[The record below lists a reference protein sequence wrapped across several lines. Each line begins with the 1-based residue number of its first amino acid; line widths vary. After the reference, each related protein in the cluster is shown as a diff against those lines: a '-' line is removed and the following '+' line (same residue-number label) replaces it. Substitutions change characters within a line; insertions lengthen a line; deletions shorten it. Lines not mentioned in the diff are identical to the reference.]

1 MGLGYKLALAFSVA
15 MSACDQA
22 AEPGG
27 PVGAGSGG
35 AGASPGGGAGGG
47 GTGGGS
53 PATCSPAYFSGVVG
67 SVPAGQVC
75 TAVLRIPPAPTRF
88 AVTCGPPGSITLA
101 NAQALAQAGLD
112 PAGLGNASG
121 ALPNAYVFFHD
132 PMDFGGVALVSAQTG
147 LLALKIKTE
156 FALDAPLPPAMHPPA
171 ASWLEPTP
179 CASTAKM
186 PAAKGIL
193 LGGGQSPI
201 AEPLDDASTAAAMSA
216 LANTS
221 IADELASR
229 GAIHWALVLQNK
241 AAGPAVII
249 EAGPLE

>member
-1 MGLGYKLALAFSVA
+1 MRRGLWGLGLAISLA
-15 MSACDQA
+15 AC
-22 AEPGG
+22 
-27 PVGAGSGG
+27 SGDD
-35 AGASPGGGAGGG
+35 SSGGG
-47 GTGGGS
+47 GTGGAATGGKSGS
-53 PATCSPAYFSGVVG
+53 GGSATGGTGGSAASCSPAHFSGVVG
-67 SVPAGQVC
+67 SVPAGQLC

-132 PMDFGGVALVSAQTG
+132 PMDFGGVAVVSAQTG

-171 ASWLEPTP
+171 VSWLEPAP

-201 AEPLDDASTAAAMSA
+201 AEPLDDAPTAAAMSA
-216 LANTS
+216 LADTS

>member
-1 MGLGYKLALAFSVA
+1 M
-15 MSACDQA
+15 
-22 AEPGG
+22 
-27 PVGAGSGG
+27 
-35 AGASPGGGAGGG
+35 
-47 GTGGGS
+47 
-53 PATCSPAYFSGVVG
+53 
-67 SVPAGQVC
+67 PAGQVC

-88 AVTCGPPGSITLA
+88 ALTCGPPGSITLA
-101 NAQALAQAGLD
+101 SAQALAEAGLA
-112 PAGLGNASG
+112 PASLGNASD
-121 ALPNAYVFFHD
+121 ALPHAYVFFHD
-132 PMDFGGVALVSAQTG
+132 PMDFGGVAVVSALTG

-179 CASTAKM
+179 CASNAKV

-193 LGGGQSPI
+193 LGGGQIPI

-221 IADELASR
+221 IADELGSR

-249 EAGPLE
+249 EAGSLE